1 MIEPCIPLLVSEC
14 LLLALAYNVPRY
26 NTQARL
32 LVQTSSHGTWRAG
45 AHSLSLYNIPRYQRY
60 NCTNIYI
67 SSGYHRA
74 SDRERKVI
82 Y

>member
-14 LLLALAYNVPRY
+14 LLALAYNVPQY

-45 AHSLSLYNIPRYQRY
+45 AHSLSLIKFHF
-60 NCTNIYI
+60 I
-67 SSGYHRA
+67 S
-74 SDRERKVI
+74 DIIVQI
-82 Y
+82 FI